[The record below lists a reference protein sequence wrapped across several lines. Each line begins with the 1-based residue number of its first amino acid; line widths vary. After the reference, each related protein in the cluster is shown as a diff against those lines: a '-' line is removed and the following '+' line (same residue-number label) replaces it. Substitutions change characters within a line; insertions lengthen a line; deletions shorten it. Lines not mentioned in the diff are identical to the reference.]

1 MTEVTDIR
9 IYPPMS
15 FSLQTERLELNPWAE
30 FDFEAYSA
38 LIAARGEGVPSPESV
53 RLKMAAQHAQAI
65 QNGISL
71 LAIRHRGRGSFVGY
85 CGLIVGR
92 STLSEPE
99 IAYELLPNMRGF
111 GYATEA
117 ALAVVAAAR
126 ATGRNRLW
134 ATIRAWN
141 TPSFRVAEKLG
152 FHRRHSTTDDKGEV
166 VWMSRRLN

>member
-15 FSLQTERLELNPWAE
+15 FSLQTERLELNPWTE
-30 FDFEAYSA
+30 SDIEVYSA
-38 LIAARGEGVPSPESV
+38 LIAARGEGVPSLESV
-53 RLKMAAQHAQAI
+53 RLKMATQHAQAK

-71 LAIRHRGRGSFVGY
+71 LAIRRRGHGSFVGY

-92 STLSEPE
+92 STLCEPE

-117 ALAVVAAAR
+117 AHAVVAAAR

-134 ATIRAWN
+134 ATIRVWN
-141 TPSFRVAEKLG
+141 TPSFRVADKLG
-152 FHRRHSTTDDKGEV
+152 FHRDYSTTDDKGEL
-166 VWMSRRLN
+166 VWMSRQLN

>member
-1 MTEVTDIR
+1 
-9 IYPPMS
+9 MS
-15 FSLQTERLELNPWAE
+15 FSLQTERLELNPWTE
-30 FDFEAYSA
+30 IDIEAYSA

-53 RLKMAAQHAQAI
+53 RLKMATQRAQAK

-71 LAIRHRGRGSFVGY
+71 LAIRRRDQGGFVGY

-99 IAYELLPNMRGF
+99 IAYELLPKMRGF

-117 ALAVVAAAR
+117 AVAVVAAAR

-134 ATIRAWN
+134 ATIGVWN
-141 TPSFRVAEKLG
+141 TPSFRVADKLG
-152 FHRRHSTTDDKGEV
+152 FRRDHSTTDDKGEL
-166 VWMSRRLN
+166 VWMSRQLD